1 MAAGEVT
8 TTIESYLEAVFEL
21 EEIGERVTQARLAR
35 WFGVSAPAVSEIVHR
50 MERMALIT
58 FNSDRAVVLSED
70 GRRRAEAEAV
80 RHRTIERYLVDVLGV
95 PWHLSDEEVRKME
108 PGVSDVVFE
117 RMRAA
122 LGGVDRCPHGNPIP
136 GTEAAARPT
145 DDLVPLDACD
155 AGATVSIDRI
165 LEDLELDLETLRY
178 LEEHSLLPGARLVVT
193 DRDPDGAVTVERGG
207 ASVAVGPGLAAH
219 ILCVPA

>member
-1 MAAGEVT
+1 
-8 TTIESYLEAVFEL
+8 
-21 EEIGERVTQARLAR
+21 
-35 WFGVSAPAVSEIVHR
+35 
-50 MERMALIT
+50 
-58 FNSDRAVVLSED
+58 
-70 GRRRAEAEAV
+70 
-80 RHRTIERYLVDVLGV
+80 
-95 PWHLSDEEVRKME
+95 ME

-136 GTEAAARPT
+136 GTAAAARPT
-145 DDLVPLDACD
+145 DDLVPLDSCE

-178 LEEHSLLPGARLVVT
+178 LEEHALLPGAQLVVT
-193 DRDPDGAVTVERGG
+193 DRDPEGAVTVDRQG
-207 ASVAVGPGLAAH
+207 AIVAVGPSLAAH